1 MKRNFYIHCL
11 SLFIISILF
20 LFFFP
25 GAVYPDIHTPAPY
38 SSFNDQVLLTDGGT
52 AIYDDHIDIESSNAI
67 LMEAESGSIL
77 WEKNSSEPVY
87 PASITKIMT
96 GILAI
101 ENIKDLNQII
111 EISGNAAGAN
121 HSAFYFNEGDRITLI
136 DLLKAAL
143 IASHNNATIALAEY
157 ISGNDGDFV
166 DLMNLKA
173 REIGAYNTNF
183 ENTNGLDSDFPG
195 HKTTAY
201 DLALIA
207 KYAMENE
214 LFRDIVSRPEDTIK
228 LNDEKIRLYNT
239 NKLLAYDYIK
249 GIKTGYTGNAGF
261 CLAAFSDL
269 NDMELITVI
278 LNSSTYSR
286 DKDALSLIYWV
297 DNNIKK
303 VKLVDSGTPMET
315 IEMGSDTRVKI
326 DLFAA
331 EDITRMIHL
340 TNNHVE
346 VKHSFETIGALPIEK
361 NMEFGLVTVAVND
374 QNIASTSL
382 VSRSSVDQPLIY
394 QEISGDRRRQK
405 IIIMASILAFYFLI
419 IIFIIIKN
427 LQITKMKY

>member
-1 MKRNFYIHCL
+1 MKKNFHIPWL
-11 SLFIISILF
+11 LLFIISIFFIF
-20 LFFFP
+20 LFP
-25 GAVYPDIHTPAPY
+25 GIIYPDIPAPAPY
-38 SSFNDQVLLTDGGT
+38 SPFNDRLLLTDGGT
-52 AIYDDHIDIESSNAI
+52 AIYDDYIDIESSNAI

-101 ENIKDLNQII
+101 ENIKDLNQVI

-166 DLMNLKA
+166 GLMNLKA

-183 ENTNGLDSDFPG
+183 DNTNGLDSDFPG

-214 LFRDIVSRPEDTIK
+214 LFRDIVSRPEDAIK

-239 NKLLAYDYIK
+239 NKLLTYDYIK
-249 GIKTGYTGNAGF
+249 GIKTGYTWNAGF

-278 LNSSTYSR
+278 LNSSAYSR
-286 DKDALSLIYWV
+286 DKDALSLIYWA

-303 VKLVDSGTPMET
+303 VKLVDSQTPMET
-315 IEMGSDTRVKI
+315 IEIGSDTRVKI

-340 TNNHVE
+340 TNNHIM
-346 VKHSFETIGALPIEK
+346 VKHSINTAGALPVEK
-361 NMEFGLVTVAVND
+361 NAEFGMVTVTVND
-374 QNIASTSL
+374 KDIAGTSL
-382 VSRSSVDQPLIY
+382 VCRSTVDQPLIY
-394 QEISGDRRRQK
+394 QEISGDRSRQK

-427 LQITKMKY
+427 LQVIKMKY